1 MATQS
6 NALLSCWTRLL
17 NTENNGAVITEN
29 IEAEQQLHLEQC
41 QHVLKQQQQQQQQ
54 QFVELSRQEEVS
66 LSQQVQTL
74 PNDVDVQS
82 LGSVQ
87 VESESQEE
95 ERAPSHNVSEVST
108 NVKCEPDVLIKVEE
122 MANLIAR
129 DSDIDT
135 DIESDSASEDS
146 EGNDAEDH
154 RASTPLGVER
164 EEGGD
169 YLAEASTSQDLQRL
183 ANCEGAVNSYEG
195 GDSFMTPATNGLLLL
210 SCPQKT
216 EGLEQ
221 ATWFFCNMC
230 GKSFGQQ
237 EDFHLHYES
246 HCNKCNSCG
255 ALFTNKDA
263 LKAHRKEMHPRKNV
277 KLEKEITPVAVGV
290 NAGRKA
296 VLSSSAAARR
306 KKWEPKVCS
315 ECGKQYRTNYKL
327 SEHMRKHTGERPFA
341 CSSCPKSF
349 RSKIGLAQ
357 HEAKHTGQ
365 YEFSCSTCGK
375 GFQCKSYLIVH
386 QRVHS
391 NLKPYPCPTC
401 SRHFKTK
408 QSLLD
413 HQNRHLGVKPY
424 LCDTCGRRFITKGL
438 CKSHQRVCGKGFLT
452 RVDLRIHS
460 TMHTGE
466 KSFVCEWCGKAFARR
481 DALRCHRRSHTGE
494 RPYRCDICGQ
504 SFTQFSPLTIHKRLH
519 TGERPYPC
527 EICGKAFVS
536 RSTMSAHSKKH
547 HT

>member
-1 MATQS
+1 M
-6 NALLSCWTRLL
+6 
-17 NTENNGAVITEN
+17 ENNGAVITEN

-41 QHVLKQQQQQQQQ
+41 QHVLKQQQQQQQQQ

-277 KLEKEITPVAVGV
+277 KLEKEITPVAVGM

-306 KKWEPKVCS
+306 KKWE
-315 ECGKQYRTNYKL
+315 
-327 SEHMRKHTGERPFA
+327 
-341 CSSCPKSF
+341 PKSF